1 MIDLVFKV
9 TGRRQLYVTL
19 LLKTST
25 LTLTKTINYVNV
37 LILCWVH
44 LFFRFEFKFA
54 YSVVRLQRRI
64 YGANLALHYFITTH
78 WVFKNAKFLALN
90 DIIKREDND
99 DFRFDRFVTGDIRK
113 YFISC
118 MYGKLVDF

>member
-1 MIDLVFKV
+1 MIKYGNL
-9 TGRRQLYVTL
+9 
-19 LLKTST
+19 
-25 LTLTKTINYVNV
+25 
-37 LILCWVH
+37 LILCFVFTFFV
-44 LFFRFEFKFA
+44 FFRFYWIEFMC
-54 YSVVRLQRRI
+54 SVVKLQRRI

-118 MYGKLVDF
+118 MYGKLTGNAILCDFCVS

>member
-1 MIDLVFKV
+1 MFIIPLA
-9 TGRRQLYVTL
+9 
-19 LLKTST
+19 
-25 LTLTKTINYVNV
+25 I
-37 LILCWVH
+37 
-44 LFFRFEFKFA
+44 FA
-54 YSVVRLQRRI
+54 SYSIVKLQRRI

-90 DIIKREDND
+90 DIIKPEDND

-118 MYGKLVDF
+118 MYGKLLTSNASNYMRNT

>member
-1 MIDLVFKV
+1 M
-9 TGRRQLYVTL
+9 T
-19 LLKTST
+19 
-25 LTLTKTINYVNV
+25 
-37 LILCWVH
+37 
-44 LFFRFEFKFA
+44 FA
-54 YSVVRLQRRI
+54 LDSIHSVVKLQRRI

-90 DIIKREDND
+90 DIIKAEDND

-118 MYGKLVDF
+118 MYGTVK